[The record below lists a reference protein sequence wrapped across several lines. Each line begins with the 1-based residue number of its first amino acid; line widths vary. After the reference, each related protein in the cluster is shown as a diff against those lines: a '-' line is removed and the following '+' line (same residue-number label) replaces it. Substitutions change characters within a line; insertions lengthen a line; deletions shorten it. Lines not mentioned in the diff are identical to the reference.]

1 MLATIIYILMKGKE
15 DKRRPFAGM
24 MVLLLYFSKKAKALM
39 VIGAVLIAIGF
50 IGGFYFGSIVV
61 NQASQGK
68 LNPVTSS
75 PYPVNGIDPLLAEKV
90 FIAIAVIGLAI
101 LGLGLASRSRDRS
114 NLAKLK

>member
-1 MLATIIYILMKGKE
+1 MLATIIYILMKEKE

-24 MVLLLYFSKKAKALM
+24 MVLLLYFSKKAMM
-39 VIGAVLIAIGF
+39 VIGALLIAIGF

-101 LGLGLASRSRDRS
+101 LGLGLASRSRYRS